1 MRKPKLRELKE
12 AIVSLFTPPFTTKF
26 PYQPH
31 IPPKRFRGRP
41 EFNDDEC
48 VGCGACAN
56 VCPSKAIEVI
66 DDTKEEKRILIH
78 HPDKC
83 IFCGE
88 CERNCITEKGIK
100 LTNKFDTS
108 YFEKPES
115 VENKVEHK
123 LVICKNCGTV
133 IGTEKHIRW
142 IYQKLG
148 NLAFSN
154 PILVSKMLK
163 NLDIKTEVEEKITPP
178 IQRTDIMKVICPAC
192 RRIAFVSDEINE
204 KK

>member
-1 MRKPKLRELKE
+1 
-12 AIVSLFTPPFTTKF
+12 
-26 PYQPH
+26 
-31 IPPKRFRGRP
+31 
-41 EFNDDEC
+41 
-48 VGCGACAN
+48 
-56 VCPSKAIEVI
+56 VCPSKAIEII
-66 DDTKEEKRILIH
+66 DDIKEEKRILIH

-148 NLAFSN
+148 NFKNAKEPEYKNRSRGKNYSTNSENRYYESN
-154 PILVSKMLK
+154 MSCLQTNCFYL
-163 NLDIKTEVEEKITPP
+163 
-178 IQRTDIMKVICPAC
+178 
-192 RRIAFVSDEINE
+192 
-204 KK
+204 